1 MKPSFTIPDKS
12 QIIGSPCEPGF
23 HGHFRPL
30 SNQYMINTKNTK
42 FHTNISRGAATGCSI
57 LFQNFI
63 LIRSQ
68 DLGPIKRPLTGSIDS
83 NIRKVLK
90 MGIKLKWGETPTSR
104 SLRKLPK
111 SGTHAKPFPRR
122 AVLLLVPKTADGR
135 IARYFKEKFL
145 SLRKISQKRLLDL
158 TGLQITFFFLLF

>member
-1 MKPSFTIPDKS
+1 MSCKLINSYIKISSLRLMIKHEQFYLNYSTKHINSQKLFLRTLFSEIWKPSFTIPDKS

-30 SNQYMINTKNTK
+30 SNNYMINTKNTQ
-42 FHTNISRGAATGCSI
+42 FHTSISRGAATGCSI

-68 DLGPIKRPLTGSIDS
+68 GLGPIKRPLTASIDS

-90 MGIKLKWGETPTSR
+90 MGI
-104 SLRKLPK
+104 
-111 SGTHAKPFPRR
+111 
-122 AVLLLVPKTADGR
+122 
-135 IARYFKEKFL
+135 
-145 SLRKISQKRLLDL
+145 
-158 TGLQITFFFLLF
+158 

>member
-1 MKPSFTIPDKS
+1 MKPSFTIREKS

-30 SNQYMINTKNTK
+30 SNQYMINTKNTQ
-42 FHTNISRGAATGCSI
+42 FHPNISRGAATGCSI

-68 DLGPIKRPLTGSIDS
+68 DLGPIKRPLTASIDS

-111 SGTHAKPFPRR
+111 SGTHVKPFPRR

-135 IARYFKEKFL
+135 IARYFREKFL
-145 SLRKISQKRLLDL
+145 SLKKISQEKAI
-158 TGLQITFFFLLF
+158 GSHWFANHVFFLLF